1 MHDLGD
7 RARIEPRV
15 GQQRGDAGHHALAR
29 IGRRGRRLVHVDAP
43 VGQREHD
50 VREGAADIDADA
62 RSTAHVRTLL
72 VARPEIFASPPRPD
86 QFFAIS
92 PKTGPDSR
100 SL

>member
-1 MHDLGD
+1 MSDSP
-7 RARIEPRV
+7 IEPGLVETRDLPAAYV
-15 GQQRGDAGHHALAR
+15 PGHS
-29 IGRRGRRLVHVDAP
+29 VFKYV
-43 VGQREHD
+43 
-50 VREGAADIDADA
+50 AADIHADA

-100 SL
+100 CLK